1 VGAKRPVEKLA
12 EETTM
17 KTSFPVPVRCI
28 AAIALAAGATLAHAQ
43 AWPQKPVTVV
53 VPWPAGGPSDIAAR
67 PVAKGLH
74 EGLGKPFV
82 VENRGGAGG
91 NIGSAFVA
99 KGPADGSLVL
109 ITSSAPIVINPS
121 VYKQM
126 PFNPATELTPVTNI
140 LRVPLVL
147 VVHPSVPA
155 KNLQELMAHIKTQQG
170 KFQYA
175 SSGNGTPQH
184 LTGELFKTV
193 GKLDMVHVPY
203 KGSAPAINDVVGGH
217 APIMF
222 DSTIAILPFIASGKV
237 KAIAVTG
244 AKRSPQLPDVPTFAE
259 AGLPGVES
267 YAWYGLFVTAKTPKE
282 IVNRLNAETVKY
294 MKQPDFQKILKDTGS
309 EFVGDTPENFAA
321 FVKAE
326 AAKWGKIAKQTGA
339 TVD

>member
-1 VGAKRPVEKLA
+1 MNTAAMALL
-12 EETTM
+12 
-17 KTSFPVPVRCI
+17 RCVT
-28 AAIALAAGATLAHAQ
+28 AIAVAIGAAAAQAQ
-43 AWPQKPVTVV
+43 AWPQKPITMV

-67 PVAKGLH
+67 PVAKGLQ
-74 EGLGKPFV
+74 EALGQTV
-82 VENRGGAGG
+82 VVDNRGGAGG

-99 KGPADGSLVL
+99 KGAADGYTILV
-109 ITSSAPIVINPS
+109 TSSAPIVINPS

-126 PFNPATELTPVTNI
+126 PFNPATELTPVTNL

-147 VVHPSVPA
+147 VAHPSVPA
-155 KNLQELMAHIKTQQG
+155 KNLKELMAHIKAQQG

-184 LTGELFKTV
+184 LTSELFKTV

-222 DSTIAILPFIASGKV
+222 DSTIAILPFIKSGKV
-237 KAIAVTG
+237 KPIAISS
-244 AKRSPQLPDVPTFAE
+244 AKRSAELPDVPTFAE

-267 YAWYGLFVTAKTPKE
+267 YAWYGMFVPAKTPKE
-282 IVNRLNAETVKY
+282 VVARLNAATVDY
-294 MKQPDFQKILKDTGS
+294 MKKPEFQKILKDTGS
-309 EFVGDTPENFAA
+309 DFVGDTPENFAA
-321 FVKAE
+321 FTRAE
-326 AAKWGKIAKQTGA
+326 ALKWGKVAKDTGA